1 MDKLTRL
8 FKLRAGEGPR
18 VSLLALQYFF
28 VVAVTIAAK
37 TTRDTYFLSRFDRS
51 YLPLM
56 FSVCAGVVALLALLY
71 ARVAPKLGKPSLLNG
86 SYSLFIAVLLVLNVR
101 MTGLAVPFLYVW
113 VEAVI
118 SIATLQFWLQ
128 AADCFDAREA
138 KRVFGLIGAGGAL
151 AAFVTGMGMKPYVK
165 VFGPDSLLLLVCGGL
180 AASWIFGTMA
190 AKYEIPRLKTRNHPA
205 RPTPVAKLDSYLI
218 SIAIIVGLSAA
229 VTQIVD
235 YQFKVSAAMAIQTE
249 GDLASFFGRF
259 YAATGVGTLLMQLF
273 VTSSILNHFG
283 LRTGLLS
290 LPAMLGTCAAMFML
304 QPSLVIATLAKFADQ
319 TIKFSLNNSSL
330 ELLWLPVHPDRRR
343 KLKPLVGGTLKAVAE
358 AAAGLLTLFVLKKF
372 DFQFLSAVSLAAIA
386 AWVIYCVRIASMYLK
401 ELGSAIERREVD
413 MTGLDI
419 DTHDP
424 AFQRTISQELENPD
438 LLRRLFALEL
448 MEGQPLKPWAPR
460 LREMLLKGVPEEQ
473 DRVLEIARNDMGI
486 LSNALVC
493 EIVDQPGR
501 LAAGAIA
508 LAADRGLTEC
518 LPALR
523 MRLLDDDGVTR
534 AQAAAAI
541 VRISK
546 AQEPEARAILTGFA
560 NEGTGE
566 AQSIAVKQLWDD
578 EASLPSSKLRSLLTN
593 GSIEGRI
600 AGAAVAARRLDD
612 GSIPAL
618 VSQLSDARTASGAI
632 AALNA
637 LSPEQVLRGIE
648 VVLFAVPPSWQRVGV
663 MRSIPALPVADAAA
677 MLTRVLAQLEIVE
690 TRTAAA
696 SLLAM
701 ARREA
706 LSPSVMPAIELCTR
720 QLTKEAYRCVRILH
734 LLGEA
739 PNTVLLSDHY
749 RNRIR
754 SVIPTMFILGSINTP
769 NSPVEQSIRVYE
781 SADTTRLP
789 FVLEFID
796 SAFQGENRT
805 GLLPLLD
812 EISWE
817 EKDVAGS
824 ACHPDLPTSL
834 EASLRDA
841 VATGDQWESNI
852 VRHYLISD
860 ASADAIPVVDLDVSM
875 PSTLEKTILLKSVT
889 MFQNI
894 PAENLSR
901 IAAIAEERD
910 VADGTVLM
918 REGEIGESLFV
929 VMTGAI
935 RIHRG
940 ENTLTVFGRGDCLGE
955 MAVLDSSPRSASAT
969 ATSKSTLLEID
980 QASFYEVME
989 AHPEI
994 MHEIVRLLTRRLR
1007 EANDR
1012 IAETK

>member
-1 MDKLTRL
+1 MDKLKRL

-56 FSVCAGVVALLALLY
+56 FAVCAGVVALLSLLY
-71 ARVAPKLGKPSLLNG
+71 ARVAPKIGRASLFNG
-86 SYSLFIAVLLVLNVR
+86 SYGLFIGVLLVLNVR

-151 AAFVTGMGMKPYVK
+151 AAFITGMGMKPYVK
-165 VFGPDSLLLLVCGGL
+165 AFGPDSLLLLVCGGL
-180 AASWIFGTMA
+180 AASWVFGKVA
-190 AKYEIPRLKTRNHPA
+190 SKYEMPRRKKRSHSA
-205 RPTPVAKLDSYLI
+205 RPEPVAKLDSYLI

-235 YQFKVSAAMAIQTE
+235 YQFKVSAGMAIHNE

-273 VTSSILNHFG
+273 VSATVLNRFG
-283 LRTGLLS
+283 LQAGLLS
-290 LPAMLGTCAAMFML
+290 LPAMLGTCAAMFMV
-304 QPSLVIATLAKFADQ
+304 QPSLMIATLAKFADQ
-319 TIKFSLNNSSL
+319 TLKFSLNNSSL

-343 KLKPLVGGTLKAVAE
+343 KLKPVVGGTLKALAE
-358 AAAGLLTLFVLKKF
+358 AGAGLLTLFVLKKF
-372 DFQFLSAVSLAAIA
+372 DFQFLSMVSLTAIA
-386 AWVIYCVRIASMYLK
+386 VWLIYCVRIASMYLK
-401 ELGSAIERREVD
+401 ELGRAIERREVD

-424 AFQRTISQELENPD
+424 SFQKTIAQELEDPD

-448 MEGQPLKPWAPR
+448 MEGQSLKPWAPR
-460 LREMLLKGVPEEQ
+460 LRQMLQDGSVEEQ
-473 DRVLEIARNDMGI
+473 DRVLEIARNNQAI
-486 LSNALVC
+486 LSNGLIA
-493 EIVDQPGR
+493 EIVGRPGL

-508 LAADRGLTEC
+508 IAADRGLTEC
-518 LPALR
+518 LPALYQ
-523 MRLLDDDGVTR
+523 RLADDDRETR

-546 AQEPEARAILTGFA
+546 TQESEAKAILRDFA
-560 NEGTGE
+560 NEATGE
-566 AQSIAVKQLWDD
+566 AQSIAVKALWDD
-578 EASLPSSKLRSLLTN
+578 EASLPASKLRSLLTSA
-593 GSIEGRI
+593 SIEGRI

-618 VSQLSDARTASGAI
+618 ISQLSDARTAAGAI
-632 AALNA
+632 AALSE
-637 LSPEQVLRGIE
+637 LKPDRVLKGIE
-648 VVLFAVPPSWQRVGV
+648 AALFTAPPSLQRVGV
-663 MRSIPALPVADAAA
+663 MRSIPELPVADAAA
-677 MLTRVLAQLEIVE
+677 ILTRALAQLEIVE

-696 SLLAM
+696 SLLAL

-706 LSPSVMPAIELCTR
+706 LSPSVIPAIELCTR
-720 QLTKEAYRCVRILH
+720 QLTKEAYRCVRVLH
-734 LLGEA
+734 LLGKA
-739 PNTVLLSDHY
+739 PNAVLLSDHY

-754 SVIPTMFILGSINTP
+754 SVIPTMFILGSIKAP
-769 NSPVEQSIRVYE
+769 NSPVEQCIRVYE
-781 SADTTRLP
+781 SADASRLP

-796 SAFQGENRT
+796 SAFQGENRA

-812 EISWE
+812 QISWE
-817 EKDVAGS
+817 EKDVAGGERQF
-824 ACHPDLPTSL
+824 DLPKSL
-834 EASLRDA
+834 EAAFCDA
-841 VATGDQWESNI
+841 ISNGDPWESSI
-852 VRHYLISD
+852 VRHYMKSD
-860 ASADAIPVVDLDVSM
+860 ASAAGIPVVDLGVLM
-875 PSTLEKTILLKSVT
+875 LSTLEKTILLKSVT

-894 PAENLSR
+894 PAEKLSR
-901 IAAIAEERD
+901 IAAIAEERE
-910 VADGTVLM
+910 VADGKVLM

-929 VMTGAI
+929 VISGAI

-940 ENTLTVFGRGDCLGE
+940 ENTLSVFGRGDCLGE
-955 MAVLDSSPRSASAT
+955 MAILDSSPRSASAT
-969 ATSKSTLLEID
+969 ATMQSTLLEID
-980 QASFYEVME
+980 QASFYEVMD
-989 AHPEI
+989 AHPAI
-994 MHEIVRLLTRRLR
+994 MQEIVRLLTRRLR

-1012 IAETK
+1012 IAAIK

>member
-1 MDKLTRL
+1 MGKLKRI

-28 VVAVTIAAK
+28 VVAVTIAGK

-56 FSVCAGVVALLALLY
+56 FAVCAGVVALLSLLY
-71 ARVAPKLGKPSLLNG
+71 ARVAPRMGRASVFNG
-86 SYSLFIAVLLVLNVR
+86 SYGLFIGVLLVLNIR

-151 AAFVTGMGMKPYVK
+151 AAFITGMGMKPYVK
-165 VFGPDSLLLLVCGGL
+165 TFGPDSLLLLVCAGL
-180 AASWIFGTMA
+180 VASWVFGKMA
-190 AKYEIPRLKTRNHPA
+190 SKYEIPRRKKRKHLA
-205 RPTPVAKLDSYLI
+205 RPEPEAKLDRYLI

-235 YQFKVSAAMAIQTE
+235 YQFKVSAGMAIKNE
-249 GDLASFFGRF
+249 GDLASFFGMF

-273 VTSSILNHFG
+273 VSGSILNRFG

-290 LPAMLGTCAAMFML
+290 LPAMLGTTAAMFML
-304 QPSLVIATLAKFADQ
+304 QPSLVVATLAKFADQ
-319 TIKFSLNNSSL
+319 TLKFSLNNSSL

-343 KLKPLVGGTLKAVAE
+343 KLKPVVGGTLKALAE

-372 DFQFLSAVSLAAIA
+372 DFQFLSAMSLVAIA
-386 AWVIYCVRIASMYLK
+386 AWLFYCVRIASMYLK

-424 AFQRTISQELENPD
+424 LFQKTIAQELENPD
-438 LLRRLFALEL
+438 ILRRLFALEL

-460 LREMLLKGVPEEQ
+460 LRQMLQSGSVEEQ
-473 DRVLEIARNDMGI
+473 DRVLEIARNDEAI
-486 LSNALVC
+486 LSNALITEMV
-493 EIVDQPGR
+493 GR
-501 LAAGAIA
+501 SGLLAAGAIA
-508 LAADRGLTEC
+508 IAADRGLTQC

-523 MRLLDDDGVTR
+523 IRLVEDDGETR
-534 AQAAAAI
+534 AQAATAI

-546 AQEPEARAILTGFA
+546 AKEPEAKAILMGLA

-578 EASLPSSKLRSLLTN
+578 EASLPTSKLRSLLTSA
-593 GSIEGRI
+593 SIEGRI
-600 AGAAVAARRLDD
+600 AGAAVAARRLDH
-612 GSIPAL
+612 GSISAL
-618 VSQLSDARTASGAI
+618 LSQLSDARTAAGAI
-632 AALNA
+632 AALSE
-637 LSPEQVLRGIE
+637 LKPEQVLKGIE
-648 VVLFAVPPSWQRVGV
+648 AVLFAVPPSLLRVGV
-663 MRSIPALPVADAAA
+663 MRSIPELPVAGAAA

-690 TRTAAA
+690 TRTAAT
-696 SLLAM
+696 SLLAL

-706 LSPSVMPAIELCTR
+706 VPQSVKPAIELCTR

-739 PNTVLLSDHY
+739 PHAVLLRDHY

-754 SVIPTMFILGSINTP
+754 SVIPTMFILGSINEP
-769 NSPVEQSIRVYE
+769 NSPVEQCIRVYE
-781 SADTTRLP
+781 SADKTRLP

-796 SAFQGENRT
+796 SAFEGENRA

-812 EISWE
+812 QISWE
-817 EKDVAGS
+817 DKDVAGS
-824 ACHPDLPTSL
+824 ERHSDLPKSL
-834 EASLRDA
+834 DA
-841 VATGDQWESNI
+841 AFRNAAANGDPWESKI
-852 VRHYLISD
+852 AAHYLKSD
-860 ASADAIPVVDLDVSM
+860 NQGAVIPVVDLDVSM
-875 PSTLEKTILLKSVT
+875 PSTLEKTILLKSVA

-894 PAENLSR
+894 PAEKLSR

-910 VADGTVLM
+910 VAEGTVLM

-929 VMTGAI
+929 VMTGAV

-969 ATSKSTLLEID
+969 ATAESTLLEID
-980 QASFYEVME
+980 QASFYQVLE

-994 MHEIVRLLTRRLR
+994 MQEIVRLLTRRLR

-1012 IAETK
+1012 IAAIK